1 MKLGIFTSRLCTD
14 GKKCR
19 KKKTIRFTYKVVD
32 LLLKVAR
39 YSFSG
44 SIPPMLSACYPY
56 VTLMYRVNQSD
67 PRVNSYVTSTFYACT
82 RVLF

>member
-1 MKLGIFTSRLCTD
+1 MMA
-14 GKKCR
+14 KKVG

-44 SIPPMLSACYPY
+44 SISPMLSACYPY

-67 PRVNSYVTSTFYACT
+67 ARVNSDVTSMFYACT
-82 RVLF
+82 CVLF